1 MLFLLKMPLQTEA
14 FVQLE
19 QDPQV
24 ADEPQL
30 ALMSASESAQTFE
43 TSLVQLLKRLQKIL
57 LGSQQEASLALTRR
71 TLVQFPS

>member
-30 ALMSASESAQTFE
+30 ADLFVERHAADEVVDES
-43 TSLVQLLKRLQKIL
+43 
-57 LGSQQEASLALTRR
+57 
-71 TLVQFPS
+71 TLVR